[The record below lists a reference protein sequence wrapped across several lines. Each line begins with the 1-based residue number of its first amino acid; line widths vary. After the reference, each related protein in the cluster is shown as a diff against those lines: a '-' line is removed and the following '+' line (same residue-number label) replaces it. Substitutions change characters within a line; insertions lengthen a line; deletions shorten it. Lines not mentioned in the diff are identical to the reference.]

1 MTSQI
6 AGHDDNRGAALPQQA
21 TELSIIVVNW
31 NSADFLRECVLS
43 IQQHTKDVSYE
54 IIVIDNA
61 SFDGCDKALKE
72 YAPDVIYI
80 QSDKNLG
87 FAKANNYA
95 FRASRGTSV
104 LFLNPDTEIIGPAIG
119 ILYRALQQL
128 PTAGAVGARLLSAN
142 CELQTNCI
150 QSFPTILNQ
159 ALDCEYF
166 RKKWPESPM
175 WGTKAF
181 LNGHNNAE
189 EVEGI
194 CGACL
199 MVTRDT
205 FHRVGGFS
213 EDYFMYAEDMDLC
226 HKIREAGYRNYYVP
240 EAEVVH
246 FGGNS
251 SKQAP
256 SNFSSVMMR
265 ESTWRFLRKARGDL
279 YGSCYRVAMFLS
291 AFCRLALLGVSVL
304 AQPTLRQ
311 GQASTT
317 SFRKWWAILG
327 WSLRRKHSLKRYC
340 EGN

>member
-1 MTSQI
+1 MRPES
-6 AGHDDNRGAALPQQA
+6 AYDDNRGAAAPQPA

-31 NSADFLRECVLS
+31 NSADFLRKCVDS
-43 IQQHTKDVSYE
+43 IRRHTKDVSYE

-61 SFDGCDKALKE
+61 SFDGCDKTLRE

-87 FAKANNYA
+87 FAKANNSA

-104 LFLNPDTEIIGPAIG
+104 LFLNPDTEIVKPAIG

-128 PTAGAVGARLLSAN
+128 PTAGAVGARLLSADG
-142 CELQTNCI
+142 ELQTNCI

-159 ALDCEYF
+159 ALDSEYF
-166 RKKWPESPM
+166 RNRWPESPL
-175 WGTKAF
+175 WGTKAL
-181 LNGHNNAE
+181 LNGQKNAE

-205 FHRVGGFS
+205 FYRVGGFT

-226 HKIREAGYRNYYVP
+226 HKIRKAGYRNYYVP
-240 EAEVVH
+240 GAEVVH

-265 ESTWRFLRKARGDL
+265 ESTWRFLRKTRGNL
-279 YGSCYRVAMFLS
+279 YGTGYRVAMFLS
-291 AFCRLALLGVSVL
+291 AFCRLALLGISFLGQPKSRRNQVS
-304 AQPTLRQ
+304 
-311 GQASTT
+311 AS

-340 EGN
+340 